1 MLTSQM
7 VKDAA
12 IAAGADLCGVGSMDR
27 FEGVPKEMD
36 PRYIFPEAKS
46 VVEWCSEF
54 PAACSAE

>member
-46 VVEWCSEF
+46 VVGMVF
-54 PAACSAE
+54 RIPRGVRAE

>member
-36 PRYIFPEAKS
+36 PAIFSLRRKALW
-46 VVEWCSEF
+46 EWCSEF